1 MSIGLFSRPA
11 FFVHGLAVTG
21 FHPVFFGQFVQIVPH
36 VVPVS
41 RIPSVRT
48 DAQTKVVASVKMPF
62 AYIAGGDPLIRKTLP
77 NGLYIGPGSER
88 VGKAPFNTAEK
99 KSMLGRINN
108 PKFVANAPKDLI
120 EQTKSR
126 VSEIEIQ
133 EKTIQELINSLNA

>member
-21 FHPVFFGQFVQIVPH
+21 FHPVFFGQLVQIVPH

-77 NGLYIGPGSER
+77 DGLYIGPGSER
-88 VGKAPFNTAEK
+88 VGKGTIDTWILACENSTSCRAAYGLDCVGFVKFYALPGQSVKTGKGAFLFL
-99 KSMLGRINN
+99 SMV
-108 PKFVANAPKDLI
+108 K
-120 EQTKSR
+120 
-126 VSEIEIQ
+126 Q
-133 EKTIQELINSLNA
+133 E